1 MSYLSK
7 AVEKLKE
14 IEASEQKNLETVS
27 ERLAQ
32 CIRNGGILHTFGC
45 GHSSLL
51 AQDAYYR
58 AGGLVPVRPIAIEPL
73 MLHEGARR
81 SSDLERTPGFV
92 DSYIEE
98 EPVEAGDMVLV
109 ISVSGRNPA
118 PIDVARYYKAKG
130 VQVIALTALAY
141 SESVASRHPSGERL
155 EDVADFV
162 LDLHIPVGDA
172 VMDLEGLDQSF
183 SPLSSV
189 AGTALLHDMFSRT
202 VERLHEDGYEVPIF
216 KSGNIDG
223 SDEHNQRM
231 MERFKRIGF

>member
-14 IEASEQKNLETVS
+14 IEASERAPLEVVS
-27 ERLAQ
+27 KRLSE
-32 CIRNGGILHTFGC
+32 CIQNDGILHTFGC

-92 DSYIEE
+92 DSYLQK
-98 EPVEAGDMVLV
+98 EPVEKGDMVLV

-118 PIDVARYYKAKG
+118 PIDVARYFVEKG
-130 VQVIALTALAY
+130 IEVISITSLAY
-141 SESVASRHPSGERL
+141 SETVSSRHPSGQRL
-155 EDVADFV
+155 ENVADYV

-172 VMDLEGLDQSF
+172 TMELEGLDQSF

-202 VERLHEDGYEVPIF
+202 IEHLQASGYEVPIF
-216 KSGNIDG
+216 KSGNVDG
-223 SDEHNQRM
+223 SDEHNAKM
-231 MERFKRIGF
+231 MERYKRIGF